1 MTSIQV
7 TKQNMLANK
16 PPYIYSGELV
26 ERGLNHI
33 VIDARFDK
41 DGISMEDIPIL
52 RGDHFIE
59 TYYNDR
65 WYNIYEVRSGA
76 DDDLKAWY
84 CNISYP
90 AQITEKQITFRDL
103 ALDLLVYPDGRQLV
117 LDEDEFATL
126 DIPPEDKLQA
136 LEGLQQLKDLFAEKF
151 AKQKNPG

>member
-7 TKQNMLANK
+7 VKQNMLANK

-26 ERGLNHI
+26 ERGSNHI

-41 DGISMEDIPIL
+41 DGISMEDIPIK

-59 TYYNDR
+59 TYYSDR

-76 DDDLKAWY
+76 EGDLKAWY
-84 CNISYP
+84 CNVSYP
-90 AQITEKQITFRDL
+90 AEITDTAVTFRDL
-103 ALDLLVYPDGRQLV
+103 ALDLLVYPDGRQVV

-126 DIPPEDKLQA
+126 DIPAADKLQA

-151 AKQKNPG
+151 AKQKSPG